1 MYDPIYKELYN
12 IKIVLLLREVEACN
26 KSLKHGK
33 SCGIDTLLKEYFLEA
48 GDILLSHVTD
58 LFFIYYW
65 ILIVFRSLG
74 WTVSYSFIQE
84 RKC

>member
-1 MYDPIYKELYN
+1 MLFFFFANNEFYMYDPIYKELYN

-58 LFFIYYW
+58 LFLSIIGY
-65 ILIVFRSLG
+65 
-74 WTVSYSFIQE
+74 
-84 RKC
+84 